1 MGRDRRHHRRCV
13 DVWIICASH
22 HQTDSLETHR
32 PPDPPTPTDTHVHR
46 ISNRLGWA
54 DTWNHK
60 NPKAQN
66 PEKTRKLLE
75 SWLPKEHWKEVNPL
89 MVGLGQTVCRA
100 IGPKCHE
107 CAITHL
113 CPSYIPPEACL

>member
-1 MGRDRRHHRRCV
+1 
-13 DVWIICASH
+13 
-22 HQTDSLETHR
+22 
-32 PPDPPTPTDTHVHR
+32 VHR

-75 SWLPKEHWKEVNPL
+75 SWLPKEHWCV
-89 MVGLGQTVCRA
+89 
-100 IGPKCHE
+100 
-107 CAITHL
+107 
-113 CPSYIPPEACL
+113 